1 MIEEVRDQK
10 TVVRKFTL
18 LFNKG
23 SDYWK
28 HGNTNYAEEDEYA
41 NNGQFDNERK
51 RGLFKSKLGD
61 KMSDIRSHEN

>member
-10 TVVRKFTL
+10 TVARKFTS

-28 HGNTNYAEEDEYA
+28 HGNQNYDEGDDYA
-41 NNGQFDNERK
+41 NNG
-51 RGLFKSKLGD
+51 
-61 KMSDIRSHEN
+61 